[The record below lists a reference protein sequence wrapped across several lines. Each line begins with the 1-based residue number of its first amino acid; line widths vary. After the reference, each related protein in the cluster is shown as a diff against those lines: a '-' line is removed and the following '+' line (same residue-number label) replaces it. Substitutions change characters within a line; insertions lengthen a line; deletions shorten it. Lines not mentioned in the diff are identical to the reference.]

1 MSNSDGQSLWNPGW
15 YEDGNGQLRYWDGS
29 QWTERTTP
37 LPPMPSARESSVPV
51 DRRDEKNGVLRR
63 VPVTTW
69 MGIAATALLAIIC
82 LASGGVWSALA
93 SVAFVVLITG
103 VCSVVLRRPTWLRLP
118 AKRKTGV
125 IGVAVALVVL
135 IGATSAYGAS
145 HPVAPSPSAQAA
157 APVTSKAAPQPR
169 TTEAPSAPPT
179 TEAPSAPPTHVPVVI
194 TRDAQHLSVIPF
206 PSTTVSDASMP
217 KGTTEVTTVG
227 VNGLETKTYTVTF
240 TDGKETNRV
249 LKSDTTVA
257 PVAQVTSVGTY
268 VAPPQPAPVN
278 CTNGT
283 YVNSAGNT
291 VCRPEV
297 STEAPA
303 GATAKCQDGTWSFSQ
318 SRRGTCS
325 SHGGVA
331 EWL

>member
-29 QWTERTTP
+29 QWTERTRP
-37 LPPMPSARESSVPV
+37 LPPMPSTGASSMPV

-69 MGIAATALLAIIC
+69 VGIAATALLAIIC
-82 LASGGVWSALA
+82 LASGGVWLALA
-93 SVAFVVLITG
+93 SVALVVLVTG
-103 VCSVVLRRPTWLRLP
+103 VCSLVLRRPTWLRLP
-118 AKRKTGV
+118 AKRATGV
-125 IGVAVALVVL
+125 IGVAAAIVVL
-135 IGATSAYGAS
+135 IGASSAYGLS
-145 HPVAPSPSAQAA
+145 HPVEPPPSAQAA
-157 APVTSKAAPQPR
+157 APIASQAPAQPSPTAAP
-169 TTEAPSAPPT
+169 S
-179 TEAPSAPPTHVPVVI
+179 SPPTHVPLVI

-206 PSTTVSDASMP
+206 ASTTVSDASMP
-217 KGTTEVTTVG
+217 KGTTKITTVG

-240 TDGKETNRV
+240 TDGKETDRV

-268 VAPPQPAPVN
+268 VARAQPAPSG

-291 VCRPEV
+291 VCSPEV
-297 STEAPA
+297 SPAAPA
-303 GATAKCQDGTWSFSQ
+303 GATAQCQDGTWSFSQ